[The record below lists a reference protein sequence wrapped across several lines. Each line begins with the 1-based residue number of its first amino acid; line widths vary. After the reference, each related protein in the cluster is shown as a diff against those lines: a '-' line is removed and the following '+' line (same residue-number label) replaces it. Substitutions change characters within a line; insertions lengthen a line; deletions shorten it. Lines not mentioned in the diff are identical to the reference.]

1 MPRKTDDTEGFGG
14 DSFLDVVC
22 NVVGM
27 LIILVVIVGIR
38 AGQVGK
44 GTQADHSEEIAAIKR
59 LRSENAAAESD
70 VRRLAEEMQRVAM
83 QTQLLAR
90 ERDSVAVLVA
100 AAERLLE
107 DKRKELSG
115 RSQEDYA
122 RRRELSEAEKKLL
135 AMEQELA
142 APTAQRPVVQLT
154 SYQTPI
160 SKSVQGKELQFQLR
174 AGRITMIPIEELLE
188 RFKSDAQAKAH
199 RLRSQYEF
207 TDTIGPI
214 GGFRM
219 QYTLERIDAEQ
230 DESGRLGRGMSM
242 VQLAE
247 YNLIPESSLLGE
259 TLEEA
264 MGSRSQ
270 FRADLTP
277 YKPAETTVTLWT
289 YEDSFREYR
298 ALKEEL
304 HKLGFA
310 VAGRPMPHG
319 QQIGGSPHGSR
330 SAAQ

>member
-1 MPRKTDDTEGFGG
+1 MSRRTEDNEAFGS
-14 DSFLDVVC
+14 DSLLDVVC

-38 AGQVGK
+38 AGQPEAPKPV
-44 GTQADHSEEIAAIKR
+44 DHSADIAAINTLK
-59 LRSENAAAESD
+59 SENSAAEAD
-70 VRRLAEEMQRVAM
+70 ARRLAQEMQNVAR
-83 QTQLLAR
+83 QAEYLAG
-90 ERDSVAVLVA
+90 ERDAVAVMVA
-100 AAERLLE
+100 AAEKALDEQRRQL
-107 DKRKELSG
+107 DG
-115 RSQEDYA
+115 RSQQDYA
-122 RRRELSEAEKKLL
+122 KRRELSAAEQKLL

-142 APTAQRPVVQLT
+142 APDASAPVVKLT

-174 AGRITMIPIEELLE
+174 GGRITMIPIEELLE

-199 RLRSQYEF
+199 RLRNQYEL
-207 TDTIGPI
+207 TDTIGPV
-214 GGFRM
+214 GGFRL
-219 QYTLERIDAEQ
+219 QYTLERVDAGVEDQ
-230 DESGRLGRGMSM
+230 MQHRGMSV

-247 YNLIPESSLLGE
+247 YNLIPESALLGE

-264 MGSRSQ
+264 LGSRSQ

-277 YKPAETTVTLWT
+277 FKPAETTVTLWT

-304 HKLGFA
+304 HRQGFG
-310 VAGRPMPHG
+310 VAGRPMPAG

-330 SAAQ
+330 SAEQ